1 MAREGVVGKI
11 NWGRV
16 VLCGLL
22 TGGVCMALTAPIFLL
37 ALCETEYVQ
46 ALHAAR
52 TAAHPRFDPLVVA
65 TPLNFVAG
73 IWIMWLYAAIRPR
86 YGPGPRTAA
95 VAGLAGWLAVAII
108 EVELALLLLLPI
120 SLGGL
125 AVPLGVALPA
135 MIAAAV
141 VGAWQYKE

>member
-1 MAREGVVGKI
+1 MGRI

-16 VLCGLL
+16 VLCGLV
-22 TGGVCMALTAPIFLL
+22 TGGVWMALTAPVFLL
-37 ALCETEYVQ
+37 AFRESEYVQ
-46 ALHAAR
+46 AMHAAR
-52 TAAHPRFDPLVVA
+52 AAARPRFDPLLLA
-65 TPLNFVAG
+65 APLNFTAG

-86 YGPGPRTAA
+86 YGPGPKTAA

-108 EVELALLLLLPI
+108 EAELAVLHLLPI

-125 AVPLGVALPA
+125 SVPLGVALPA

-141 VGAWQYKE
+141 VGAWQYRE

>member
-1 MAREGVVGKI
+1 
-11 NWGRV
+11 
-16 VLCGLL
+16 
-22 TGGVCMALTAPIFLL
+22 MALTAPVFLL
-37 ALCETEYVQ
+37 ALHEAEYVR
-46 ALHAAR
+46 ALHVAR
-52 TAAHPRFDPLVVA
+52 AAAHPQIEPLVVA
-65 TPLNFVAG
+65 APLNFVAG

-135 MIAAAV
+135 MILAAV

>member
-1 MAREGVVGKI
+1 MGKI

-37 ALCETEYVQ
+37 GLRETEYVQ

-52 TAAHPRFDPLVVA
+52 AAAHPRFDPLLAA
-65 TPLNFVAG
+65 TPLNLIAG

-86 YGPGPRTAA
+86 YGPGPKTAA
-95 VAGLAGWLAVAII
+95 VAALAGWLAIAVI

-135 MIAAAV
+135 MIVAAM
-141 VGAWQYKE
+141 VGAWQYSE

>member
-1 MAREGVVGKI
+1 MGKF

-16 VLCGLL
+16 VLCGLV

-37 ALCETEYVQ
+37 ALPETEYVQ

-52 TAAHPRFDPLVVA
+52 AAAHPRFEPLVVA

-86 YGPGPRTAA
+86 YGPGPKTAA

-135 MIAAAV
+135 MIVAAV
-141 VGAWQYKE
+141 VGAWHYRE